1 MLFFDINVVCTNE
14 QNLEKTAIYPMCEW
28 KIMSKAEINFF
39 IIKMSS
45 IRVVSYRDPP
55 LIFFDD
61 FSFWDISFFFCLRLL
76 LLAYSAYIN
85 VSNND
90 VVMHFR
96 ILWSFTKYTTPP
108 PPPTVNIDDLTHS
121 GKQRKKL
128 FIPMA
133 GLYSFYYANQCLLE
147 KCRSMIHLIL

>member
-1 MLFFDINVVCTNE
+1 MILAFEKFHFF
-14 QNLEKTAIYPMCEW
+14 LPAP
-28 KIMSKAEINFF
+28 F
-39 IIKMSS
+39 
-45 IRVVSYRDPP
+45 
-55 LIFFDD
+55 
-61 FSFWDISFFFCLRLL
+61 L

-108 PPPTVNIDDLTHS
+108 TVNIDDLTHS

-133 GLYSFYYANQCLLE
+133 GLYSFLLWIVLTLPTNAFFTIFE
-147 KCRSMIHLIL
+147 KSRSMIHLNL

>member
-1 MLFFDINVVCTNE
+1 MYLWTKSGKNCNLPNVWMQNYVKGRNQFF
-14 QNLEKTAIYPMCEW
+14 
-28 KIMSKAEINFF
+28 F
-39 IIKMSS
+39 IKMSS

-61 FSFWDISFFFCLRLL
+61 FSFWDISFFFLPAPFL

-108 PPPTVNIDDLTHS
+108 PPTVNIDDLTHS

-133 GLYSFYYANQCLLE
+133 GLYSFLLCQPMPFRE
-147 KCRSMIHLIL
+147 M

>member
-1 MLFFDINVVCTNE
+1 MKNYVKGRNQFF
-14 QNLEKTAIYPMCEW
+14 
-28 KIMSKAEINFF
+28 F
-39 IIKMSS
+39 IKMSS

-61 FSFWDISFFFCLRLL
+61 FSFWDISFLFCLRLL

-96 ILWSFTKYTTPP
+96 ILWSFTKYT

-133 GLYSFYYANQCLLE
+133 GLYSFLLWIVLTLPTNAFFTIFE
-147 KCRSMIHLIL
+147 KSRSMIHLNL

>member
-61 FSFWDISFFFCLRLL
+61 FSFWDISFFFLPAPFL

-108 PPPTVNIDDLTHS
+108 PTVNIDDLTHS
-121 GKQRKKL
+121 GKQWKKSYL
-128 FIPMA
+128 YLWLVFIV
-133 GLYSFYYANQCLLE
+133 FYYG
-147 KCRSMIHLIL
+147 